1 MNICSNLLAFSFNN
15 VYMKVYTYPIIITY
29 VSLLYNLYT
38 VCVYYIKNIDLSNTK
53 LNSHFPIINRV
64 IASTH
69 SCLLAII
76 CIYYWITYD
85 DVFSQPN
92 DKIHMIQYI
101 CLDIMNGYLI
111 YDLMMDTLWN
121 LLKFDLISIQMF
133 IHHILG
139 LISIYLIRYYDSVP
153 GAHYMMIVMLAEIST
168 PFLHNS
174 WIMYQLNNTNILSYK
189 LTGYILIILF
199 FIFRILLSPYLI
211 YKLIKEKD
219 VWSNEPQYLFEMNLI
234 ISCTFMYLNYNWFI
248 KLIKMASNKTKQ
260 N

>member
-1 MNICSNLLAFSFNN
+1 
-15 VYMKVYTYPIIITY
+15 
-29 VSLLYNLYT
+29 
-38 VCVYYIKNIDLSNTK
+38 
-53 LNSHFPIINRV
+53 
-64 IASTH
+64 
-69 SCLLAII
+69 
-76 CIYYWITYD
+76 
-85 DVFSQPN
+85 
-92 DKIHMIQYI
+92 
-101 CLDIMNGYLI
+101 
-111 YDLMMDTLWN
+111 
-121 LLKFDLISIQMF
+121 
-133 IHHILG
+133 
-139 LISIYLIRYYDSVP
+139 
-153 GAHYMMIVMLAEIST
+153 MMIVMLAEIST